1 MMGSGSM
8 SGSYKFFDGGMG
20 TMLQQF
26 GLKIGECPEVLN
38 IENPS
43 VVKKIHEL
51 YREAGSDFITTNTFG
66 GNKMRLKKTNYS
78 TMEVIVKALEIA
90 NSVVSMEHI
99 AFDIGPTGEFIEP
112 YGEATMEEIY
122 EVYAEQISA
131 GSDKAGLILIETMSD
146 INEME
151 MAIKA
156 ARDCSKLPIY
166 CTFTFMENGKTFM
179 GTDVRTVTEFL
190 NRQNID
196 VMGVNCSTGPDKMG
210 TIMEEMLKYS
220 KIPVMAQPNAGLP
233 KVIDGKAVYDVT
245 PQQYA
250 EEMKKLAQI
259 GVSILGG
266 CCGTTPEFIREMV
279 KELR

>member
-1 MMGSGSM
+1 M
-8 SGSYKFFDGGMG
+8 SNNYRFFDGGMG

-51 YREAGSDFITTNTFG
+51 YREAGSDFVTTNTFG

-78 TMEVIVKALEIA
+78 VREVVEKALEIA
-90 NSVVSMEHI
+90 NSVVSMERI

-112 YGEATMEEIY
+112 YGEMTMGEIY

-131 GSDKAGLILIETMSD
+131 GSDKAGIILIETMSD

-156 ARDCSKLPIY
+156 AKECSKLPIY

-179 GTDVRTVTEFL
+179 GADVKTITEFL

-210 TIMEEMLKYS
+210 SIIQEMLKYS
-220 KIPVMAQPNAGLP
+220 KVPVMAQPNAGLP

-250 EEMKKLAQI
+250 EEMKKLALM